1 MSRPKTAEQ
10 YVGLV
15 DQALCEVD
23 ELRMSAEYDMDSLG
37 GVLPVLDSLER
48 MLKDLRSSMADGSY
62 KFKNEDL
69 PFMGLVEKVDERV
82 FPIKYMFRMIN
93 DTHRNGLDV
102 EEA

>member
-1 MSRPKTAEQ
+1 MSRPKTAEE

-37 GVLPVLDSLER
+37 GVLPALDSLEQ
-48 MLKDLRSSMADGSY
+48 MIKDLRSSMADGSY
-62 KFKNEDL
+62 QFKNEDL
-69 PFMGLVEKVDERV
+69 PFMELIEKTDDRV
-82 FPIKYMFRMIN
+82 FPFKYLFRVIN

-102 EEA
+102 EDA